1 MPALRLCNRMRDN
14 ENRDW
19 SAETQLVLAAAVF
32 LTCALPPARAQ
43 SVFGAIDPLSTTQ
56 KVSPAPNLR
65 WEPPATLP
73 NVTAPGSAQKLPLQL
88 NEPLSL
94 AQLTEIALTLNA
106 KTAQA
111 WAQARA
117 EAAQLGIDRALFFPQ
132 LSGLVTDRIGR
143 AISATSGLPNS
154 TLIDQSGNPATLA
167 QGGRPYGVFTIY
179 GPSLSLSYLLF
190 DFGKRAAD
198 VEATEYRL
206 LAANLTQNRTLQEVA
221 TQVEQ
226 AYYQVLGFEQ
236 LILATKESLKNF
248 EAALDAAQRRR
259 ESGLATIADVYRA
272 ETQVAQTQLV
282 LTRNQG
288 DLSKARGVLAN
299 AVGLPANFPLKL
311 RGISDLPPV
320 AEITQSMT
328 DLLTRAKANRPDLVA
343 AEALARAARASAR
356 SAVRAGLPTVNFV
369 ANYGRNIYTNTL
381 TGQDV
386 YNFTLNLNIP
396 IFTGFGDT
404 YRIRQSEEQAKAAE
418 AARDQLYNQTE
429 LDVWQAYYDLQTA
442 NDGIKSTQILV
453 KSAEQTS
460 EATFARYKAGY
471 GSLLDLLTARQDEAS
486 ARAQRIQS
494 YLDWYTALARLNF
507 SIGISDIL
515 AGADKKK

>member
-1 MPALRLCNRMRDN
+1 MPGLRLRLCAM
-14 ENRDW
+14 
-19 SAETQLVLAAAVF
+19 AAC
-32 LTCALPPARAQ
+32 LTCLPSLASQAQ
-43 SVFGAIDPLSTTQ
+43 SVFGAIDPLNTTR
-56 KVSPAPNLR
+56 KVSPAPNQR
-65 WEPPATLP
+65 WEPTIALPVVPAPYAGQALP
-73 NVTAPGSAQKLPLQL
+73 ASL
-88 NEPLSL
+88 NGPLSL
-94 AQLTEIALTLNA
+94 AQLTEIALTLNP

-111 WAQARA
+111 WMQARA
-117 EAAQLGIDRALFFPQ
+117 EAAQLGIDRSQFFPQ
-132 LSGLVTDRIGR
+132 INGLVSDRIAR
-143 AISATSGLPNS
+143 SVSATSGLPNS
-154 TLIDQSGNPATLA
+154 TLIDQAGNPATLA
-167 QGGRPYGVFTIY
+167 QGGRPYNVFTIY
-179 GPSLSLSYLLF
+179 GPSLSLTYILF
-190 DFGKRAAD
+190 DFGKRSAD

-226 AYYQVLGFEQ
+226 AYYLVLGFER
-236 LILATKESLKNF
+236 LILATRESLKNF
-248 EAALDAAQRRR
+248 EAALDATQRRR

-299 AVGLPANFPLKL
+299 AVGLPANFPLQL
-311 RGISDLPPV
+311 QGIEELPPV
-320 AEITQSMT
+320 AEITQSM
-328 DLLTRAKANRPDLVA
+328 DALLAQAKANRPDLAA
-343 AEALARAARASAR
+343 AEARARAARATAR
-356 SAVRAGLPTVNFV
+356 SQARAGLPSVDFA
-369 ANYGRNIYTNTL
+369 ANYGRNNYTNTL
-381 TGQDV
+381 TNQDV
-386 YNFTLNLNIP
+386 YSFQLNLRIP

-404 YRIRQSEEQAKAAE
+404 YRIRQSEEQAKLAE
-418 AARDQLYNQTE
+418 ATRDQIYTQTE

-460 EATFARYKAGY
+460 EATFARYQAGY

-486 ARAQRIQS
+486 ARAQRIQA

-515 AGADKKK
+515 AEPGKKK